1 MSRQFSI
8 KRYLFPY
15 RFWILSSALLAI
27 PLAAL
32 RASPVPLIKYL
43 VDDLLVSRDR
53 NKLLLF
59 PIVFLVLYL
68 VNFFVRFLHYYLLRK
83 VIARVNQQIK
93 NDLFDHLMGLSA
105 DYYTAQSSGALVSR
119 AGQDPNLIDQGL
131 ATINVLVREPL
142 TFFALFLYSLHLNWK
157 LTLLTFLIFPP
168 LVLIFMA
175 TSRNLKRYIARMQEQ
190 NANLFAI
197 LQESFSGFRI
207 IKLFGLEQYSR
218 KKFFEQSAR
227 FTEFHLKMAK
237 VEELSHPAVELV
249 TSFAIALVIY
259 YGGSQVLDGSM
270 TSGDLLAFFAA
281 FAMMMNPLRTLNDVN
296 LRLSQ
301 LRTAGGR
308 IGEILGWTSRLVEKP
323 NALKVDGFRHELRLE
338 NVHFSY
344 PDAPEREILKG
355 ISFSVKPGSRV
366 AIVGESG
373 AGKSS
378 LIQLLPRIFDVT
390 AGRITIDGTDI
401 REMDSHSLRAQFA
414 VVSQDIFLF
423 NDTAL
428 ENIRCG
434 RPGASRQEV
443 EEAASLAHAAEFIR
457 RLPQQWDTVIG
468 ERGQKLSGGE
478 RQRLSIARAFLRK
491 SPILILDEAT
501 SNLDTGSERVVQQA
515 LDELMQNRTT
525 LVIAHRLSTIRNADL
540 ILVLKQGLIVEAG
553 THEELMSG
561 KSSGEYIRFHQI
573 AESSGRV

>member
-8 KRYLFPY
+8 KSYLFPY

-27 PLAAL
+27 PLSAL
-32 RASPVPLIKYL
+32 RASPVPLIKHL
-43 VDDLLVSRDR
+43 VDDLLVSRDQE
-53 NKLLLF
+53 KLLLF
-59 PIVFLVLYL
+59 PVLFLGLYL
-68 VNFFVRFLHYYLLRK
+68 VNFLVRFFHYYLLRM
-83 VIARVNQQIK
+83 VIARVNQKVK
-93 NDLFDHLMGLSA
+93 NELFDHLMGLSA
-105 DYYTAQSSGALVSR
+105 DYYTAQSSGGLVSR
-119 AGQDPNLIDQGL
+119 AGHDPNLIDQGL
-131 ATINVLVREPL
+131 STINVVIREPL
-142 TFFALFLYSLHLNWK
+142 TFLALFGYSLYLNWK
-157 LTLLTFLIFPP
+157 LTILTFLIFPP

-175 TSRNLKRYIARMQEQ
+175 TSRNLKRYIGAMQEQ
-190 NANLFAI
+190 NSRLFSI
-197 LQESFSGFRI
+197 LQESFSGFRV

-218 KKFFEQSAR
+218 KKFLEQSER
-227 FTEFHLKMAK
+227 YTTIHLKMAK

-259 YGGSQVLDGSM
+259 YGGSLVIAGTM

-281 FAMMMNPLRTLNDVN
+281 FAMMMNPLRTMNDVN

-301 LRTAGGR
+301 LRAVGTR
-308 IGEILGWTSRLVEKP
+308 IGEVFSWKSRIVEKP
-323 NALKVDGFRHELRLE
+323 GAEVITTFEREIRLE
-338 NVHFSY
+338 DVRFSY

-390 AGRITIDGTDI
+390 GGRITIDGRDI
-401 REMDSHSLRAQFA
+401 RDLEPHSLRSLFA

-423 NDTAL
+423 NDTVL

-434 RPGASRQEV
+434 RQDASPEQVR
-443 EEAASLAHAAEFIR
+443 EAARRAHAIDFIE
-457 RLPQQWDTVIG
+457 RLAQKWETPIG

-478 RQRLSIARAFLRK
+478 RQRLSIARAFLRE

-501 SNLDTGSERVVQQA
+501 SNLDTGSERAVQGA
-515 LDELMQNRTT
+515 LDSLMANRTT

-540 ILVLKQGLIVEAG
+540 ILVLKQGVVVEAG
-553 THEELMSG
+553 THDELMAS
-561 KSSGEYIRFHQI
+561 KSSGEYIRFHQM
-573 AESSGRV
+573 AESSGRA

>member
-1 MSRQFSI
+1 M
-8 KRYLFPY
+8 
-15 RFWILSSALLAI
+15 AI

-59 PIVFLVLYL
+59 PILFLVLYL

-366 AIVGESG
+366 AIVGDS
-373 AGKSS
+373 
-378 LIQLLPRIFDVT
+378 
-390 AGRITIDGTDI
+390 IT
-401 REMDSHSLRAQFA
+401 E
-414 VVSQDIFLF
+414 
-423 NDTAL
+423 
-428 ENIRCG
+428 
-434 RPGASRQEV
+434 
-443 EEAASLAHAAEFIR
+443 
-457 RLPQQWDTVIG
+457 
-468 ERGQKLSGGE
+468 QKLYSKFMECYLLASSGVPDVKVMQFGWGGE
-478 RQRLSIARAFLRK
+478 RAGGFANRAANDLSVFRPTL
-491 SPILILDEAT
+491 AT
-501 SNLDTGSERVVQQA
+501 LCYGMNDG
-515 LDELMQNRTT
+515 
-525 LVIAHRLSTIRNADL
+525 
-540 ILVLKQGLIVEAG
+540 G
-553 THEELMSG
+553 
-561 KSSGEYIRFHQI
+561 
-573 AESSGRV
+573 

>member
-8 KRYLFPY
+8 KAYLFPY

-43 VDDLLVSRDR
+43 VDDLLVSRDQS
-53 NKLLLF
+53 KLILF
-59 PIVFLVLYL
+59 PCLFMGLYL
-68 VNFFVRFLHYYLLRK
+68 VNFFVRFFHYFLLRK
-83 VIARVNQQIK
+83 VIARVNQQVK

-119 AGQDPNLIDQGL
+119 AGQDPNLIDSGL
-131 ATINVLVREPL
+131 ATINMLVREPL
-142 TFFALFLYSLHLNWK
+142 TFLSLFGYSLYLNWR

-168 LVLIFMA
+168 LVLIFTA
-175 TSRNLKRYIARMQEQ
+175 TSRNLKRYIATMQEQ
-190 NANLFAI
+190 NAKLFAI
-197 LQESFSGFRI
+197 LQESFSGFRV
-207 IKLFGLEQYSR
+207 IKLFGLESYSR
-218 KKFFEQSAR
+218 KKFFEQSER
-227 FTEFHLKMAK
+227 FTDYHLKMAR
-237 VEELSHPAVELV
+237 VEELSHPAVEFV

-259 YGGSQVLDGSM
+259 YGGSQVLGGSM
-270 TSGDLLAFFAA
+270 TPGDLLAFFAA

-296 LRLSQ
+296 LRLTQ
-301 LRTAGGR
+301 LRTASDR
-308 IGEILGWTSRLVEKP
+308 IGEVFSWKSRLVEHHDP
-323 NALKVDGFRHELRLE
+323 AAVSAFASDISFDDVR
-338 NVHFSY
+338 FSY

-355 ISFSVKPGSRV
+355 VSFRVRSRQRV

-390 AGRITIDGTDI
+390 AGRILIDGKDI
-401 REMDSHSLRAQFA
+401 RELELHSLRSLFA

-423 NDTAL
+423 NDSVL

-434 RPGASRQEV
+434 RPGASEEEV
-443 EEAASLAHAAEFIR
+443 YEAARRAHALEFIE
-457 RLPQQWDTVIG
+457 RLPQKWNTLIG

-478 RQRLSIARAFLRK
+478 RQRLSIARAFLRH

-501 SNLDTGSERVVQQA
+501 SNLDTGSERAVQEA
-515 LDELMQNRTT
+515 LDSLMLDRTT
-525 LVIAHRLSTIRNADL
+525 LVIAHRLSTIRDADL
-540 ILVLKQGLIVEAG
+540 ILVLKQGQVVEAG
-553 THEELMSG
+553 THEELMS
-561 KSSGEYIRFHQI
+561 SSAAGEYLRFHRM
-573 AESSGRV
+573 AETSGRA

>member
-43 VDDLLVSRDR
+43 VDDLLVNRDQT
-53 NKLLLF
+53 KLLLF
-59 PIVFLVLYL
+59 PLLFLALYL
-68 VNFFVRFLHYYLLRK
+68 VNFVVRFLHYYLLRK
-83 VIARVNQQIK
+83 VIARVNQRVK
-93 NDLFDHLMGLSA
+93 DELFDHLMGLSA

-131 ATINVLVREPL
+131 ATINIVVREPL
-142 TFFALFLYSLHLNWK
+142 TFLALFGYSLYLNWK

-168 LVLIFMA
+168 LVVIFMA
-175 TSRNLKRYIARMQEQ
+175 TSRNLKRYIASMQEQ
-190 NANLFAI
+190 NARLFSI
-197 LQESFSGFRI
+197 LQESFSGFRV

-218 KKFFEQSAR
+218 KKFFEQSER
-227 FTEFHLKMAK
+227 YTNFHLKMAK
-237 VEELSHPAVELV
+237 IEELSHPAVELV

-259 YGGSQVLDGSM
+259 YGGSQVIAGTMS
-270 TSGDLLAFFAA
+270 SGDLLAFFAA

-301 LRTAGGR
+301 LRTAGAR
-308 IGEILGWTSRLVEKP
+308 IGEIFSWTSRIVEKP
-323 NALKVDGFRHELRLE
+323 GAVAISRFERELRLE
-338 NVHFSY
+338 DVRFSY

-355 ISFSVKPGSRV
+355 INFSLKPGSRV

-390 AGRITIDGTDI
+390 GGRIILDGRDI
-401 REMDSHSLRAQFA
+401 RDLEPHSLRALFA

-423 NDTAL
+423 NDTVL

-434 RPGASRQEV
+434 RHDSSPDQV
-443 EEAASLAHAAEFIR
+443 IEAARRAHALDFIE
-457 RLPQQWDTVIG
+457 RLPQKWETLIG

-478 RQRLSIARAFLRK
+478 RQRLSIARAFLRE

-501 SNLDTGSERVVQQA
+501 SNLDTGSERAVQEV
-515 LDELMQNRTT
+515 LDSLMVNRTT

-540 ILVLKQGLIVEAG
+540 ILVLKQGVIVEAG
-553 THEELMSG
+553 THDELMAS
-561 KSSGEYIRFHQI
+561 KTSGEYIRFHQM
-573 AESSGRV
+573 AESSGRA